1 MPPLPLQLNPITTD
15 QSFTTGNVVV
25 AAGAAIAPGVLLQ
38 ADGGCRIIVGQ
49 GVCLGLGCLVH
60 ASGGDILIGDG
71 ANLGAGVLVVGSC
84 EIGTGA
90 IVGSGTTIVSQS
102 VPADALL
109 PNGTVWVKPGVAAA
123 APPKVEP
130 KVQPIP
136 QPVAQPKPQP
146 EPTPHAFTNGFHRP
160 VADPIST
167 STPQTS
173 TFVDPTSTP
182 QTPTPFTAPNFGTP
196 ETPVSNYVY
205 PDSNTLPKNPW
216 EGIPPV
222 PPPPVSMFGTTVSPT
237 PQNGTAQNPAPQ
249 KDRST
254 FVDPSFAYWDSDM
267 SREETQHSDQASP
280 AAPNEAA
287 LAPKNLRPIYGQA
300 YVNQILGKMR
310 P

>member
-71 ANLGAGVLVVGSC
+71 ANLGAGVLVVGC
-84 EIGTGA
+84 CTIGSGA

-109 PNGTVWVKPGVAAA
+109 PNGTVWVKSDGAAA

-136 QPVAQPKPQP
+136 QPAAQPKPQSQP
-146 EPTPHAFTNGFHRP
+146 KPQPSPTPHAFTNGFHSP

-173 TFVDPTSTP
+173 TFVDPTP
-182 QTPTPFTAPNFGTP
+182 PTLPPNFGPP

-222 PPPPVSMFGTTVSPT
+222 PPPPASMFGPPVSPA
-237 PQNGTAQNPAPQ
+237 PRNGAAPNPAPQ
-249 KDRST
+249 QDRST
-254 FVDPSFAYWDSDM
+254 FVDPSFAYWDSDL

-280 AAPNEAA
+280 PPPQEGA